1 MKMRLDG
8 TCLEC
13 GDPLARHAGDTR
25 RSDTSFCCGA
35 CRKTFNNRR
44 AMRGAELYDL
54 YMAHRFDHRVA
65 TDLGVMQAINRLA
78 SFYRQEDQRSRNGA
92 RMPNSFHLDEEEAIA
107 LATRRIGV
115 GETMCVLRAE
125 IVTVF
130 SAPRPIVTRIDR
142 NRREEG

>member
-25 RSDTSFCCGA
+25 RSDTSFCCIA

-54 YMAHRFDHRVA
+54 YMAHRFDRRVA

-78 SFYRQEDQRSRNGA
+78 SVYRQEDQRSRDGRRSWRKPKA
-92 RMPNSFHLDEEEAIA
+92 VLQERPYLKAIS
-107 LATRRIGV
+107 TSY
-115 GETMCVLRAE
+115 RAG
-125 IVTVF
+125 
-130 SAPRPIVTRIDR
+130 R
-142 NRREEG
+142 